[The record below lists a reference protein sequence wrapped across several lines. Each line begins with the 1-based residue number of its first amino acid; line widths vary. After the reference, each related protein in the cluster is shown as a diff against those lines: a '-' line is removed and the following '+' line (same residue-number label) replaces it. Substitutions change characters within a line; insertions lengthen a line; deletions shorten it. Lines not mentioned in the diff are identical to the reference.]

1 MTAARSSGIIPDM
14 HKRRAASNRSGK
26 KANKQRVRQDGRAPA
41 PSRQQTRVEQK
52 QPAPPTGW
60 RLWVFRLIAVFV
72 VPAVFFGAIGLGLR
86 VFGYGY
92 PPRPFV
98 KVQADGQTR
107 YGDNTQFSQRFF
119 PRHLAREAMPYIFDA
134 AKPEGTCRIFV
145 LGASAA
151 MGVPE
156 PMFSFSRILRVML
169 MHQYPDTKFE
179 IINTGMAAINSH
191 AVVPIARE
199 AAKHEPD
206 LFIIYLGN
214 NEVTGPYGAGTV
226 FAPLSGNLSVIRAAI
241 AFKGTRLGQLL
252 TNTFASI
259 GSGTGTPQIWR
270 GLEMFLDKQIRA
282 DNPALQEVYDHF
294 GRNLQDIIAAGQNGG
309 ANVIL
314 CTVGSNLKDNP
325 PFGSQHRAD
334 LTQAEKQQWE
344 EVYQRGVSHESAE
357 RYAEAVERYLA
368 AAQIDDSYADLQFR
382 LGRCYW
388 LMGQYDRAAERYAQA
403 ELFDTLRFRADT
415 RINEIVRGIAHRQNN
430 IQFVDAV
437 DVFEQNSPHQVPG
450 DELFYEHVHLNFTG
464 NYLLAKAIF
473 AEVAKTLDPHAQ
485 TSELEP
491 LSEAECARRL
501 AYTELDRYQVEDNV
515 LNSFIKRPP
524 FTNQLYHDEQVAHL
538 ERRIA
543 ALKANI
549 TNEVLTQ
556 AAQQNRWAIENDE
569 SDWLLRWKYGQ
580 FLAEQ
585 TRDHRAAIEQ
595 FRRVQS
601 HLPHSWLGH
610 NSVATM
616 LYALGDLDAAIPT
629 FQTTIRLKPT
639 CGTAHFYLAEAYRR
653 QGAIDKAVD
662 HYTLAIQ
669 WERDCIP
676 AYNNLARIMAERDQ
690 IDKAVEI
697 CRRGLIF
704 SPDSA
709 TLRGSLGTL
718 LARQGQRDEAL
729 KELRAALDLDPN
741 SAIIRKSLQVLL
753 GGG

>member
-1 MTAARSSGIIPDM
+1 M
-14 HKRRAASNRSGK
+14 HKRRTTLYSSAKKINEHRIRQNGRRPAASRQ
-26 KANKQRVRQDGRAPA
+26 KARAGQKTPA
-41 PSRQQTRVEQK
+41 T
-52 QPAPPTGW
+52 PTGW
-60 RLWVFRLIAVFV
+60 RLWVFRSIAVFV
-72 VPAVFFGAIGLGLR
+72 VPAVFFGSIELGLR
-86 VFGYGY
+86 VFNYGY
-92 PPRPFV
+92 PPGPFV
-98 KVQADGQTR
+98 KVKANGRTC

-119 PRHLAREAMPYIFDA
+119 PRHLAREAIPYIFDA
-134 AKPEGTCRIFV
+134 DKPENTCRIFV

-156 PMFSFSRILRVML
+156 PMFSFPRILRVML
-169 MHQYPDTKFE
+169 MHQYPGTKFE

-191 AVVPIARE
+191 SVLPIARE
-199 AAKHEPD
+199 AAQHNPD
-206 LFIIYLGN
+206 LLVVYLGN

-226 FAPLSGNLSVIRAAI
+226 FAPLVGNLSVIRATI

-252 TNTFASI
+252 KNTFASV
-259 GSGTGTPQIWR
+259 GTRANTPQMWR

-282 DNPALQEVYDHF
+282 NDPALQDVYDHF
-294 GRNLQDIIAAGQNGG
+294 QHNLQDIIAAGRSGG

-325 PFGSQHRAD
+325 PFGSQHRTD
-334 LTQAEKQQWE
+334 LTEAEKQQWDE
-344 EVYQRGVSHESAE
+344 LYQQGIAYESTT

-368 AAQIDDSYADLQFR
+368 AAKIDDSYADLQFR
-382 LGRCYW
+382 LGHCYW
-388 LMGQYDRAAERYAQA
+388 LMSEYGQAAERYAKA

-415 RINEIVRGIAHRQNN
+415 RINEIIRGVARSQDN

-437 DVFEQNSPHQVPG
+437 RIFEQNSPNRVPG
-450 DELFYEHVHLNFTG
+450 VELFYEHVHLNFTG
-464 NYLLAKAIF
+464 NYLLAQAILG
-473 AEVAKTLDPHAQ
+473 EVAKTLGPHMQ
-485 TSELEP
+485 TSNPEP

-501 AYTELDRYQVEDNV
+501 AYTEWDRYQIENKV
-515 LNSFIKRPP
+515 LNKFIKRPP
-524 FTNQLYHDEQVAHL
+524 FSNQLYHNEQVAKM
-538 ERRIA
+538 ERQVA
-543 ALKANI
+543 ALKTSI

-556 AAQQNRWAIENDE
+556 AAQQNRWAIENDP

-585 TRDHRAAIEQ
+585 TRDYHAAMEQ
-595 FRRVQS
+595 FRWVQN

-610 NSVATM
+610 NSLATM
-616 LYALGDLDAAIPT
+616 LYALGDLDTAIST
-629 FQTTIRLKPT
+629 FKTAIRLKPT

-653 QGAIDKAVD
+653 QGVIDMAAD
-662 HYTLAIQ
+662 HYTAATQ

-676 AYNNLARIMAERDQ
+676 AYNNLARIMAERGQ
-690 IDKAVEI
+690 TEKAIET

-704 SPDSA
+704 SPNSA

-729 KELRAALDLDPN
+729 KELRTALDLDPN
-741 SAIIRKSLQVLL
+741 SAAIRRSLQILL